1 VHFYRRGT
9 RAVNASAILN
19 SQLSIILNMQL
30 FIDTNILLSFYSLN
44 QEDLAELNKLIEA
57 IDRQQI
63 TLLFT
68 DQIIDEFNRNREQR
82 IDGAI
87 KSFRTQPFNSQFPQL
102 CEDYPEIDILRESL
116 KHYEQAH
123 TSLVTKIIVDIKAKT
138 LKADRIIQSLFRLGK
153 QLPNSPA
160 TLDRARFRMG
170 VGNPPGKNNS
180 LGDAINWEC
189 LLDETPDGEDLYF
202 ITGDKDYCSALN
214 DDEFS
219 DFLLTEWYNRKQ
231 TKIYFYKRLSSFCK
245 EQFPEIALASV
256 RDKEFLIRDLVNSQS
271 ISSTQSAIA
280 KLSYYS
286 EFTAAQANTIV
297 AAAISNRQVVWS
309 IEDDLVKNF
318 LQSVVANNQQYLDP
332 ASLAAINELLN

>member
-1 VHFYRRGT
+1 
-9 RAVNASAILN
+9 
-19 SQLSIILNMQL
+19 MQL

-44 QEDLAELNKLIEA
+44 QEDLAELNKLIDA
-57 IDRQQI
+57 IDRHQI
-63 TLLFT
+63 TLVLT
-68 DQIIDEFNRNREQR
+68 DQILDEFNRNRDQR

-87 KSFRTQPFNSQFPQL
+87 KSLRTQTFNPQYPQI

-116 KHYEQAH
+116 KLYEQAH
-123 TSLVTKIIVDIKAKT
+123 VALTAKIALDIKAKN

-153 QLPNSPA
+153 KLTNHPT

-189 LLDETPDGEDLYF
+189 LLDELPAGEDLYF
-202 ITGDKDYCSALN
+202 VTGDKDYCSALN
-214 DDEFS
+214 DDEFN
-219 DFLLTEWYNRKQ
+219 DFLLNEWYDRKQ

-245 EQFPEIALASV
+245 EQFPEIALASA
-256 RDKEFLIRDLVNSQS
+256 RDKEFLIRDLVTSQS
-271 ISSTQSAIA
+271 IASTQSAIA

-286 EFTAAQANTIV
+286 EFNAAQVNTIV

-309 IEDDLVKNF
+309 IEDDRVRSF
-318 LQSVVANNQQYLDP
+318 LSSVVANNKQYLDT
-332 ASLAAINELLN
+332 ASLVAIAGLLGENQ

>member
-1 VHFYRRGT
+1 
-9 RAVNASAILN
+9 
-19 SQLSIILNMQL
+19 MQL
-30 FIDTNILLSFYSLN
+30 FIDTNILLSFYALN

-57 IDRQQI
+57 IDKQQI
-63 TLLFT
+63 TLLLT

-87 KSFRTQPFNSQFPQL
+87 KSLRTQTFNPQFPQL
-102 CEDYPEIDILRESL
+102 CEDYPEIDILKESL

-123 TSLVTKIIVDIKAKT
+123 ISLTKKIIADIKVKN
-138 LKADRIIQSLFRLGK
+138 LKADLIIQSLFSLGK
-153 QLPNSPA
+153 KLTNS
-160 TLDRARFRMG
+160 TVMLDRARLRMS

-189 LLDETPDGEDLYF
+189 LLDEMPQGKDLYF
-202 ITGDKDYCSALN
+202 VTGDKDYCSALN
-214 DDEFS
+214 DDDFS
-219 DFLLTEWYNRKQ
+219 DFLLTEWYNKKQ

-271 ISSTQSAIA
+271 IANTQIAIA
-280 KLSYYS
+280 KLSYYT
-286 EFTAAQANTIV
+286 EFNAAQVNSIV

-309 IEDDLVKNF
+309 IEDDRVSSF
-318 LQSVVANNQQYLDP
+318 LRSVVANNKQYLDA
-332 ASLAAINELLN
+332 ASLSAIAELLN